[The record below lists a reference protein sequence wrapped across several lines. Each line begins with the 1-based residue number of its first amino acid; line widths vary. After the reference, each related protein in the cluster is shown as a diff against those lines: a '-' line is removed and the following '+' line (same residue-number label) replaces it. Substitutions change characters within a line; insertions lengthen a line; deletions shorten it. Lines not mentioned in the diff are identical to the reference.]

1 MSARVAWVGLIVAAA
16 FAVGMVVERFSST
29 AEQAAAAES
38 ALTKELAGIRGLL
51 ERIAKQ
57 AEGGGGLA
65 QVPEPLLRAPARLVE
80 GLLEQAQGGGGG
92 EMRAKDPAV
101 DQALRELYDKV
112 KEEGAQTRE
121 MLRANG
127 VVALSELRA
136 AKPTPDMEALTHLAG
151 LFRQDAAAAQRT
163 LLLARV
169 DEAVARFGVPDEVW
183 PQENGMSLAYYRPGT
198 TDTWVE
204 LRVRGGYVTYVGCE
218 SE

>member
-16 FAVGMVVERFSST
+16 FAVGMVVERFTTT

-38 ALTKELAGIRGLL
+38 ALTKELAGIRALL

-57 AEGGGGLA
+57 AEGGGALA
-65 QVPEPLLRAPARLVE
+65 QVPEPLLKAPARLVE
-80 GLLEQAQGGGGG
+80 GLLEQAQGGGG

-136 AKPTPDMEALTHLAG
+136 AKPAPDVAALTQLAA
-151 LFRQDAAAAQRT
+151 LFTADRAGAART

-169 DEAVARFGVPDEVW
+169 DEVVARFGVPDEVW
-183 PQENGMSLAYYRPGT
+183 PQDNGMSLAYHRPGT